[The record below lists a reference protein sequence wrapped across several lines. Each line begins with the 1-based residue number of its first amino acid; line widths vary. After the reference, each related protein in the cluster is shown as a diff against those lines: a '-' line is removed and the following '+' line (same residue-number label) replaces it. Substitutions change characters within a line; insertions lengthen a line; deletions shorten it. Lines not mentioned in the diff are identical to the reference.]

1 MITFDSLVLSR
12 AIYKEYQTIILAK
25 EQGVCSGWGS
35 EPLITL
41 PRKEIGVHGEI
52 QLPFASPDISKDKE
66 PPHRLNTLEELQSP
80 EQLSGA
86 AKEPIS
92 QKAE

>member
-1 MITFDSLVLSR
+1 MLTFDSLVLSR

-25 EQGVCSGWGS
+25 EQGVCLGWGS

-41 PRKEIGVHGEI
+41 PRKEIVHGEI

-92 QKAE
+92 